1 MSTMTTTVGR
11 TYPAAAGWPVTAWMP
26 LVVLP
31 VITRLLTASV
41 ITRLLTASTPRWMQ
55 MWGLAVS
62 IYGGLKWLTFAVS
75 PAVRDATTTKAI
87 GYLFLWTGMDAG
99 AFFRRAGQTL
109 QMRWTE
115 WVWSVG
121 QIAVGA
127 WMIVGVAPRLVPAY
141 PLIAGWLTMFGVVS
155 VLHFGVSHL
164 LSLGWRAVG
173 VNARHIMHKPLLATS
188 LADFWGRRWNLAF
201 RDVAHRFILK
211 PLTGVVGCSWAMMAV
226 FLVSGLVH
234 DAVISLS
241 AGGGWGWPT
250 LYFLI
255 QGAAMWF
262 ERSRVARLIGLGH
275 GLIGWMFAAA
285 VIVGP
290 VGMLFHRPFIER
302 VVLPMLFSITGAIS

>member
-1 MSTMTTTVGR
+1 MSAITATTSR
-11 TYPAAAGWPVTAWMP
+11 THPAAAGWPVAAWMP

-31 VITRLLTASV
+31 VVTRLLTAS
-41 ITRLLTASTPRWMQ
+41 APRWVQ
-55 MWGLAVS
+55 MWGLAIS
-62 IYGGLKWLTFAVS
+62 IYGGLKGLTLGVS
-75 PAVRDATTTKAI
+75 SEGRKATALGQA
-87 GYLFLWTGMDAG
+87 GYLFLWSGMDADE
-99 AFFRRAGQTL
+99 FFRRASQTL
-109 QMRWTE
+109 QTRWTE
-115 WVWSVG
+115 WSWSVG

-127 WMIVGVAPRLVPAY
+127 WMIVGVAPRLVGKY

-164 LSLGWRAVG
+164 LSLGWRAAG

-201 RDVAHRFILK
+201 RDVAHRFVLK
-211 PLTGVVGCSWAMMAV
+211 PLLPIVGCSWAMMAV
-226 FLVSGLVH
+226 FFVSGLVH

-262 ERSRVARLIGLGH
+262 ERSRAGRLLGLGR
-275 GLIGWMFAAA
+275 GFVGWLCAAA
-285 VIVGP
+285 VVVGP